1 MKDEDKAKEQLLDE
15 LVMLRQ
21 RIADLEASETERRR
35 AEGALK
41 KSLEQIERAKQE
53 WESTADSLSSLI
65 CLLDEQG
72 RLLRANRT
80 VEHWNLERVVNVKGR
95 GMHELFHPG
104 CTDPACYL
112 ETFWPQA
119 WKELAQGRPAECEAE
134 DRILKRYLSVQ
145 FRPIWA
151 QTDEK
156 RKKAAS
162 FAVVVVHDITERKRA
177 EEELRKH
184 RDHLGELVEE
194 RTAELT
200 RANEQL
206 QREITERK
214 RAEEML
220 AQQAQELAR
229 SNAELERF
237 AYVAAHDLQ
246 EPLRVVTSHL
256 KFLEGCCKGR
266 LDSKADESMAYAVDG
281 ATRMQMTIKDL
292 LAYSRVGLWGEDFEP
307 TDCEAVLDQTLAD
320 LQVAIEESGAVVTHD
335 PLPTVMADDLQL
347 GQVFQ
352 NLIANAIKFH
362 PSTPRQAR
370 DDASSGRSPSTPRQ
384 ARDGASSGRSP
395 STSSGRGGEEPPR
408 VHISARRMEDSAIS
422 DPKSEIRNPK
432 SWVFSVRDNGIG
444 IDPEYADCIFEIFQR
459 LYTQEEYPGTGI
471 GLAICKKIVERH
483 GGRIWVES
491 QPGEGSTFYFTIPM
505 IGEH

>member
-1 MKDEDKAKEQLLDE
+1 MKDEDKTKGQLADE
-15 LVMLRQ
+15 LAELRQ
-21 RIADLEASETERRR
+21 RIAELEALETERKR
-35 AEGALK
+35 AEEAFK
-41 KSLEQIERAKQE
+41 KSLRQIERAKQE

-65 CLLDEQG
+65 CLLDERG
-72 RLLRANRT
+72 RVIRANRT
-80 VEHWNLERVVNVKGR
+80 VEHWNLERVVNVKGQ
-95 GMHELFHPG
+95 GMHELLHRG

-119 WKELAQGRPAECEAE
+119 WEELAQGRPAECEAE
-134 DRILKRYLSVQ
+134 DRVLKRYLGVQ
-145 FRPIWA
+145 VRPIWA
-151 QTDEK
+151 QTDGGG
-156 RKKAAS
+156 KKAAS
-162 FAVVVVHDITERKRA
+162 FAVAVVQDITERKRA

-184 RDHLGELVEE
+184 RDHLEELVGE

-200 RANEQL
+200 RTNEQL

-229 SNAELERF
+229 SNAELEQF
-237 AYVAAHDLQ
+237 AYVASHDLQ

-266 LDSKADESMAYAVDG
+266 LDSKAVESIACAVDG

-292 LAYSRVGLWGEDFEP
+292 LTYSRVGMWGEDFEP

-347 GQVFQ
+347 SQVFQ
-352 NLIANAIKFH
+352 NLIGNAIKF
-362 PSTPRQAR
+362 R
-370 DDASSGRSPSTPRQ
+370 
-384 ARDGASSGRSP
+384 
-395 STSSGRGGEEPPR
+395 GEESPC
-408 VHISARRMEDSAIS
+408 VHVSAQQEGDG
-422 DPKSEIRNPK
+422 
-432 SWVFSVRDNGIG
+432 WVFSVRDNGIG
-444 IDPEYADCIFEIFQR
+444 IDPEYADCIFEVFQR
-459 LYTQEEYPGTGI
+459 LYTWEEYPGTGI

-491 QPGEGSTFYFTIPM
+491 RPGEGSTFYFAIPA
-505 IGEH
+505 